1 MILLDTHVLSG
12 WQASRNGC
20 RPAPDT
26 PSARHERRQVLQS
39 PLSRFGN
46 WMARENGGIQTS
58 GTVESF
64 VRETAARVILIPIT
78 PEIAALAVRLPTV
91 FPKDPPTA

>member
-1 MILLDTHVLSG
+1 
-12 WQASRNGC
+12 
-20 RPAPDT
+20 
-26 PSARHERRQVLQS
+26 
-39 PLSRFGN
+39 
-46 WMARENGGIQTS
+46 MARENGGIQTS